1 MLIAHFTTNV
11 VQLNYTIHLQKIKP
25 KQECK
30 GKIDIDYV
38 KAAAWD
44 KVIHLWTRLCH
55 QLLKKVFIY
64 MSQKIYILIIY
75 NCEIFIESRITWFG
89 ENVIEGAPEYELIK
103 QIKNSVFFVK
113 NLCKKCLV
121 FT

>member
-44 KVIHLWTRLCH
+44 KVIHL
-55 QLLKKVFIY
+55 
-64 MSQKIYILIIY
+64 
-75 NCEIFIESRITWFG
+75 
-89 ENVIEGAPEYELIK
+89 
-103 QIKNSVFFVK
+103 
-113 NLCKKCLV
+113 
-121 FT
+121 